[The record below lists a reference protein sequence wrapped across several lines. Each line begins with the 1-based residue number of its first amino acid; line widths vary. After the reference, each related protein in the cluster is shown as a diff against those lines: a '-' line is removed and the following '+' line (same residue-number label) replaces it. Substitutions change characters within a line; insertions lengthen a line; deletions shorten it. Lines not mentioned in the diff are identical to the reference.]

1 MKPTDID
8 PKTTTRAAAF
18 DLWMNAPNPMVTFF
32 KTLDVTPLVGF
43 SRKRG
48 LKFNMLLCW
57 CIGKAASEIKEFYLL
72 PVGPEATMAF
82 DFKNGGTDMNELRA
96 RVISQ
101 GKGIYKIQ
109 SGTAVKLAEISGKYR
124 YETQTV
130 SDYPAVGDYVI
141 AMWSED
147 DSNAVI
153 TGLFPRKSCFIRKA
167 AGARKQEQVVAAN
180 IDTAFICM
188 SLNNNFNIRR
198 LERYLSVA
206 YESGAAPV
214 VVLTKSDLCSDVESK
229 ILEAQNVAPGV
240 DVLAISSLDE
250 DYEAVVN
257 YILPGKTVA
266 FIGSSGVGKSTLIN
280 KLTGTDSIAT
290 REIGNDD
297 KGRHTTTHREL
308 IQLPNGAFV
317 IDTPGMRELGM
328 WDSGDGIDTAFAD
341 IEELSRMCKYA
352 DCTHTSEPGCAVVRA
367 LSDGTLDAA
376 RLASYRKLKTENNYA
391 ADNSRYLEAKR
402 TKFKEIA
409 KINKSNR
416 KR

>member
-1 MKPTDID
+1 
-8 PKTTTRAAAF
+8 
-18 DLWMNAPNPMVTFF
+18 
-32 KTLDVTPLVGF
+32 
-43 SRKRG
+43 
-48 LKFNMLLCW
+48 
-57 CIGKAASEIKEFYLL
+57 
-72 PVGPEATMAF
+72 
-82 DFKNGGTDMNELRA
+82 MNELRA

-101 GKGIYKIQ
+101 EKGLYKLR
-109 SGTAVKLAEISGKYR
+109 SGTEVKSAVVSGKYR

-130 SDYPAVGDYVI
+130 SDYPAVGDYVT
-141 AMWSED
+141 AEWPKD

-167 AGARKQEQVVAAN
+167 AGTGKQEQVVAAN
-180 IDTAFICM
+180 IDTAFLCM

-206 YESGAAPV
+206 YDSGATPV
-214 VVLTKSDLCSDVESK
+214 VVLTKSDLCSNVESK
-229 ILEAQNVAPGV
+229 ITEAQSAAPGV

-250 DYEAVVN
+250 DYEAVMK

-280 KLTGTDSIAT
+280 KLTGTNRIAT

-297 KGRHTTTHREL
+297 KGRHTTTHREMITL
-308 IQLPNGAFV
+308 QNGAFV

-341 IEELSRMCKYA
+341 IEELSRACKYA
-352 DCTHTSEPGCAVVRA
+352 DCTHTSEPGCAVLKA
-367 LSDGTLDAA
+367 LADGTLDAA
-376 RLASYRKLKTENNYA
+376 RFASYRKLKTENDYA

-402 TKFKEIA
+402 SKFKEIA
-409 KINKSNR
+409 KINKSGRKNR
-416 KR
+416 Y